1 MTIWIKNA
9 TMLNQKEEYRPIE
22 LLIKQETIQ
31 AIGEDL
37 TALSSATDEII
48 DAHGALVT
56 PGLIDVH
63 VHLREPGFSYK
74 ETIKTGTMAAARGGF
89 TTICAMPNVRPEP
102 DTAEKMAALQV
113 KIAQDAVV
121 KVKQYAPIT
130 MGLHSNTLTNQTALL
145 TAGAFA
151 FTNDG
156 VGVQTAGTMYLAM
169 KEAAKNQTVIVAH
182 TEDDSLLFGG
192 VMHEGIRNKELGLPG
207 TLSATEAS
215 QIARDVLLSE
225 ATGAH
230 YHVCHVSTKESVRV
244 IREAKRAGINVTAE
258 VTPHHLLLTEND
270 IPADSSIYKM
280 NPPLRGT
287 DDRQALIDGLLDGT
301 IDMIAT
307 DHAPHSKAEKTGGM
321 VGSPFGI
328 VGSETAFSL
337 LYTYLVEPGLATLAQ
352 LIDWMAYKPAKV
364 FGLEG
369 GMIGVGQKADL
380 AFFDLTTPKKILAE
394 EFLSLATN
402 TPFIGW
408 EVKGTTTMTLV
419 DGIVVYKEGSI
430 R

>member
-9 TMLNQKEEYRPIE
+9 TILNQKEEYQPIE
-22 LLIKQETIQ
+22 LLINQDTIQ

-37 TALSSATDEII
+37 ASFSLGADEII
-48 DAHGALVT
+48 DARGALVT

-74 ETIKTGTMAAARGGF
+74 ETIKSGTMAAARGGF
-89 TTICAMPNVRPEP
+89 TTVCAMPNVHPEP
-102 DTAEKMAALQV
+102 DTAEKMRSLQE
-113 KIAQDAVV
+113 KIKRDAVV

-130 MGLHSNTLTNQTALL
+130 MGLRSETLTDQSTLL
-145 TAGAFA
+145 KAGAFA

-169 KEAAKNQTVIVAH
+169 KEAAKNNTVVVAH

-192 VMHEGIRNKELGLPG
+192 VMHEGTRNKNLGLPG
-207 TLSATEAS
+207 ILAVTEAS

-244 IREAKRAGINVTAE
+244 IRDAKRAGIHVTAE

-270 IPADSSIYKM
+270 IPNDSSIYKM

-287 DDRQALIDGLLDGT
+287 EDRQALIEGLLDGT

-307 DHAPHSKAEKTGGM
+307 DHAPHGQEEKSCGM

-337 LYTYLVEPGLATLAQ
+337 LYTYLVKKGIATLAQ
-352 LIDWMAYKPAKV
+352 LIDWMAYKPATIFNV
-364 FGLEG
+364 AG
-369 GMIGVGQKADL
+369 GTIEVGQKADL
-380 AFFDLTTPKKILAE
+380 AFFDLTTTKEILAE
-394 EFLSLATN
+394 DFLSLATN

-408 EVKGTTTMTLV
+408 NVKGTTAMTFV
-419 DGIVVYKEGSI
+419 DGILVYKEESLK
-430 R
+430 

>member
-1 MTIWIKNA
+1 MIWIKNA
-9 TMLNQKEEYRPIE
+9 TMLNQKEEYMPIE

-37 TALSSATDEII
+37 AALSSATDEII
-48 DAHGALVT
+48 DAHGAFVT

-74 ETIKTGTMAAARGGF
+74 ETIKSGTMAAARGGF
-89 TTICAMPNVRPEP
+89 TTICAMPNVQPAP
-102 DTAEKMAALQV
+102 DTAGKMNALQA
-113 KIAQDAVV
+113 KITQDAVV
-121 KVKQYAPIT
+121 KVKQYAPLT
-130 MGLHSNTLTNQTALL
+130 MDLRSDTLTNQTDLL
-145 TAGAFA
+145 AAGAFA

-169 KEAAKNQTVIVAH
+169 KEAAKNQAVVVAH

-192 VMHEGIRNKELGLPG
+192 VMHEGTRNKELGLPG
-207 TLSATEAS
+207 ILNVTEAS

-244 IREAKRAGINVTAE
+244 IRDAKRAGINVTAE
-258 VTPHHLLLTEND
+258 VSPHHLLLTEND
-270 IPADSSIYKM
+270 IPTDSSIYKM
-280 NPPLRGT
+280 NPPLRGEE
-287 DDRQALIDGLLDGT
+287 DRQALLDGLLDGT
-301 IDMIAT
+301 IDLIAT
-307 DHAPHSKAEKTGGM
+307 DHAPHSQAEKAGGM

-337 LYTYLVEPGLATLAQ
+337 LYTYLVETGIVTLAQ

-364 FGLEG
+364 FQLAG
-369 GMIGVGQKADL
+369 GTLGIGQKADL
-380 AFFDLTTPKKILAE
+380 AFFDLTTTKKIRAE
-394 EFLSLATN
+394 EFLSLASN

-408 EVKGTTTMTLV
+408 AVKGTTTMTFV
-419 DGIVVYKEGSI
+419 DGKLVYQEGS
-430 R
+430 RK